1 MQSGHDMVGTAGTA
15 TTALA
20 GIEITGEMRPGYDT
34 ILTDPALAFVAQLH
48 RMYEPTRQSLL
59 RARSEHQRWWDQG
72 HGIDFAMESS
82 SVRADP
88 QWRVRPAPH
97 DLADRRVE
105 ITGPCDRKMVINALN
120 SGAQCFMACLED
132 ASAPSWQVMVEGQV
146 NLRDACAGT
155 ITLDETS
162 KPGGKSY
169 KLNDSIATLIARPR
183 GWHLDE
189 AHMTVDGTR
198 VAGAIFDFGLYF
210 YHNARTLIAR
220 GSGPYFYLPKL
231 EHYLE
236 ARLWNNVFTTAQS
249 MLDLAVGT
257 IRATV
262 LIETLPAAFMADEIL
277 YELRDHI
284 TALNCG
290 RWDYI
295 FSYIKTFQADP
306 SKVLPDRAAVT
317 MTVPFMAKYA
327 AHVVRT
333 CHKRGAHAMG
343 GMSAFIPVKDDEAA
357 NAKAFA
363 AVRADKEREATLGHD
378 GTWVAHPGLVAVAR
392 EVFDRLMPGPNQLN
406 VIPEGSASAAD
417 LTTPPEGP
425 KTLAGL
431 TNNINVGLGYI
442 AAWLRGQ
449 GAVPLHNLM
458 EDAATAEISRTQLW
472 QWRVSDVVLD
482 GGEAVD
488 AALIER
494 VTDEQLAVW
503 KAHVGDN
510 FFATGKYAEAAE
522 IVRTLV
528 LADRLEP
535 FLTVPAYEHY
545 FAR

>member
-1 MQSGHDMVGTAGTA
+1 MSSGID
-15 TTALA
+15 
-20 GIEITGEMRPGYDT
+20 ITGPMQPGYET
-34 ILTDPALAFVAQLH
+34 ILTEAALHFVAHLH

-59 RARSEHQRWWDQG
+59 RARNQRQDWYNAGNQ
-72 HGIDFAMESS
+72 IDFPLETS
-82 SVRADP
+82 SVRDDP
-88 QWRVRPAPH
+88 YWQVRPAPA

-132 ASAPSWQVMVEGQV
+132 ASAPTWAVMVEGQI
-146 NLRDACAGT
+146 NLRDAAAGT
-155 ITLDETS
+155 ISLED
-162 KPGGKSY
+162 KGKSY
-169 KLNDSIATLIARPR
+169 KLNDKIATLIARPR

-189 AHMTVDGTR
+189 AHMIVDGER
-198 VAGAIFDFGLYF
+198 VAGALFDFGLYF
-210 YHNARTLIAR
+210 FHNAKALIAK
-220 GSGPYFYLPKL
+220 GSGPYFYLPKM

-249 MLDLAVGT
+249 ILGLPLGT

-306 SKVLPDRAAVT
+306 GKVLPDRGAVT
-317 MTVPFMAKYA
+317 MTVPFMAQYA
-327 AHVVRT
+327 RHVVRT

-357 NAKAFA
+357 NDKAFA
-363 AVRADKEREATLGHD
+363 AVRADKEREAGIGHD
-378 GTWVAHPGLVAVAR
+378 GTWVAHPGLVGIAR
-392 EVFDRLMPGPNQLN
+392 EVFDRMMPGPNQLS
-406 VIPEGSASAAD
+406 VIPEGEVTAEA
-417 LTTPPEGP
+417 LVTPPPGP
-425 KTLAGL
+425 KSLAGL

-472 QWRVSDVVLD
+472 QWRVSDVTLD
-482 GGEAVD
+482 SGETVD
-488 AALIER
+488 AALIDR

-503 KAHVGDN
+503 KAQVGDN
-510 FFATGKYAEAAE
+510 YFASGKYAEAAD
-522 IVRTLV
+522 IFRTLV
-528 LADRLEP
+528 LADKLEP
-535 FLTVPAYEHY
+535 FLTLPAYEHY
-545 FAR
+545 FAK

>member
-1 MQSGHDMVGTAGTA
+1 MANSEIQ
-15 TTALA
+15 
-20 GIEITGEMRPGYDT
+20 ITGTMQPGYET
-34 ILTDPALAFVAQLH
+34 ILTPAALAFVAQLH

-59 RARSEHQRWWDQG
+59 AARQSHQRWWSAG
-72 HGIDFAMESS
+72 NSIDFALESS
-82 SVRADP
+82 AVRHDTY
-88 QWRVRPAPH
+88 WKVRPAPA

-132 ASAPSWQVMVEGQV
+132 ASAPTWDVMVSGQV
-146 NLRDACAGT
+146 NLRDAAAGT
-155 ITLDETS
+155 ISMED
-162 KPGGKSY
+162 KGKTY
-169 KLNDSIATLIARPR
+169 KLNEKTATLIARPR

-189 AHMTVDGTR
+189 AHMLVDDER

-210 YHNARTLIAR
+210 FHNAKTLIAR

-236 ARLWNNVFTTAQS
+236 ARLWNNIFTTAQS
-249 MLDLAVGT
+249 MMDLPLGT

-262 LIETLPAAFMADEIL
+262 LIETLPGAFMADEIL

-295 FSYIKTFQADP
+295 FSFIKTFQADP
-306 SKVLPDRAAVT
+306 SKVLPDRAAVN

-327 AHVVRT
+327 LHVIRT

-343 GMSAFIPVKDDEAA
+343 GMSAFIPVKGDEAA
-357 NAKAFA
+357 NERAFA
-363 AVRADKEREATLGHD
+363 AVRADKEREASIGHD
-378 GTWVAHPGLVAVAR
+378 GTWVAHPGLVGIAR
-392 EVFDRLMPGPNQLN
+392 EVFDRLMPGSNQLS
-406 VIPEGSASAAD
+406 VIPAGQATAAD
-417 LTTPPEGP
+417 LTTPAPGP

-431 TNNINVGLGYI
+431 TNNVNVGIGYI

-449 GAVPLHNLM
+449 GAVPLHNMM
-458 EDAATAEISRTQLW
+458 EDAATAEISRTQIW

-482 GGEAVD
+482 SGEAVD
-488 AALIER
+488 EALVNRI
-494 VTDEQLAVW
+494 TDEQLAVW
-503 KAHVGDN
+503 KAQVGDN
-510 FFATGKYAEAAE
+510 FFTAGKYAEAAD
-522 IVRTLV
+522 VFRTLV
-528 LADRLEP
+528 LADHLEP

-545 FAR
+545 FAS

>member
-1 MQSGHDMVGTAGTA
+1 MTSHP
-15 TTALA
+15 ALQ
-20 GIEITGEMRPGYDT
+20 GVEITGAMQPGYDS
-34 ILTDPALAFVAQLH
+34 ILTPEALAFVAQLH
-48 RMYEPTRQSLL
+48 RMYNPTRLALL
-59 RARSEHQRWWDQG
+59 RARDQRQDWINEEG
-72 HGIDFAMESS
+72 FIGFAPEFSS
-82 SVRADP
+82 IRDDAS
-88 QWRVRPAPH
+88 WTVRPAPA
-97 DLADRRVE
+97 DLTDRRVE

-132 ASAPSWQVMVEGQV
+132 ASAPTWDVMVSGQI
-146 NLRDACAGT
+146 NLRDAAAGT
-155 ITLDETS
+155 ISLED
-162 KPGGKSY
+162 KGKSY
-169 KLNDSIATLIARPR
+169 SLNARTATLLARPR

-189 AHMTVDGTR
+189 AHMVVDGER

-210 YHNARTLIAR
+210 FHNAKALLAK

-231 EHYLE
+231 EHSLE

-249 MLDLAVGT
+249 MLDLPLGT

-262 LIETLPAAFMADEIL
+262 LIETLPGAFMAEEIL

-357 NAKAFA
+357 NDKAFA
-363 AVRADKEREATLGHD
+363 AVRADKEREAKLGHD
-378 GTWVAHPGLVAVAR
+378 GTWVAHPGLVGVAR
-392 EVFDRLMPGPNQLN
+392 EVFDRLMPTPNQLN
-406 VIPEGSASAAD
+406 VIPEGTATAED
-417 LTTPPEGP
+417 LTTPPPGP

-431 TNNINVGLGYI
+431 TNNVNVGIGYI

-458 EDAATAEISRTQLW
+458 EDAATAEISRTQIW
-472 QWRVSDVVLD
+472 QWRVADVVLD
-482 GGEAVD
+482 SGEPVD
-488 AALIER
+488 EALITK
-494 VTDEQLAVW
+494 VTAEQLAAW
-503 KAHVGDN
+503 KAQVGDN

-522 IVRTLV
+522 VFRTLV
-528 LADRLEP
+528 LADKLEP
-535 FLTVPAYEHY
+535 FLTLPAYEHY
-545 FAR
+545 FAK